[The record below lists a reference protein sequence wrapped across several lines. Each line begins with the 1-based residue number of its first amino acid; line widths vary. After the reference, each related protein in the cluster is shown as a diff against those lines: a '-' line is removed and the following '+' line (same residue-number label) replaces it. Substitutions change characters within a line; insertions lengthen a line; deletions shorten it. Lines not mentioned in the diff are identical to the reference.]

1 MRKNDAFDAKIV
13 TTRLTKIFI
22 AIFAP
27 EERLPNSATLLWCKT
42 IFGCK
47 YEVDREAV
55 EVNIAHPISCSKF
68 NADFGAK
75 QYLVA
80 YFSLDNC
87 PLYINITHHKYV

>member
-1 MRKNDAFDAKIV
+1 MRRVCTVQLGFGCNHQVGGEAVQVNIAHPIPSLAQNLM
-13 TTRLTKIFI
+13 LT
-22 AIFAP
+22 
-27 EERLPNSATLLWCKT
+27 LVWCKT

-55 EVNIAHPISCSKF
+55 EVNIAHPIYRSKF

-80 YFSLDNC
+80 
-87 PLYINITHHKYV
+87 